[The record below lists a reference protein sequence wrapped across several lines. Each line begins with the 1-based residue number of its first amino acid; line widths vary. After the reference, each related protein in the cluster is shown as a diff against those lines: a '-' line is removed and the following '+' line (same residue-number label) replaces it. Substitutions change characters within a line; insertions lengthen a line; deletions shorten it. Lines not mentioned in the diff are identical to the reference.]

1 MPLNTRTGRKIRESY
16 AETAARGK
24 TGKSLV
30 NSLFMAVDDMLY
42 EFGIISAR
50 PRKPSHRSDNK

>member
-1 MPLNTRTGRKIRESY
+1 MPLNTRTGRIIRESY
-16 AETAARGK
+16 AEAAARGK

-42 EFGIISAR
+42 EFGIISTR
-50 PRKPSHRSDNK
+50 PRKPFFRPSDK